1 MGKKDWRKGENRIVK
16 QSLDKMYDD
25 IFESRGV
32 VASESIPGLSPAGE
46 CFRMLPEKGEGY
58 AWVYHVSPYVTI
70 TLMNQTHYEDT
81 LCVFDQPNYICVGY
95 FYSVSGEVLTPY
107 RRLVPGAIQS
117 YMGRKSEYRMI
128 LHKSIPVDSVSV
140 TMTPEYYGTCL
151 REKYGE
157 AYENPESAL
166 RLVDGQRDF
175 PELVGVFHQIKS
187 YSGDGMSA
195 KLFYEGKV
203 EEILSLV
210 LERAKRIGTAQ
221 TAKERRISDADLDA
235 LISVA
240 AYIDGHFQ
248 ESISALF
255 LARMACMSP
264 AKLKY
269 AFKGV
274 YHTTIQ
280 QYIVARRMAQAERLL
295 RDTELPVE
303 QIAELSGYQH
313 LSSLSEMF
321 RKHTGMTPMAYR
333 NMHRGNGLL

>member
-1 MGKKDWRKGENRIVK
+1 MIRN
-16 QSLDKMYDD
+16 LDKMYDD

-32 VASESIPGLSPAGE
+32 VPCKPIPGMNPMGE

-58 AWVYHVSPYVTI
+58 AWVYHISPYVTI
-70 TLMNQTHYEDT
+70 TIMDQTHREDT

-95 FYSVSGEVLTPY
+95 FYSVSGEILTPY

-128 LHKSIPVDSVSV
+128 LHKNIPVNSVSV
-140 TMTPEYYGTCL
+140 TMTPEYYRTSL

-157 AYENPESAL
+157 AYEDLEVAL
-166 RLVDGQRDF
+166 SLADGQRDF
-175 PELVGVFHQIKS
+175 PELVNVFNRIKS
-187 YSGDGMSA
+187 YMGDGMSA
-195 KLFYEGKV
+195 RLFYEGKV
-203 EEILSLV
+203 DEILSLV
-210 LERAKRIGTAQ
+210 LERAKRIGADIK
-221 TAKERRISDADLDA
+221 AKERSVSGADLEA

-240 AYIDGHFQ
+240 AYIDDHFQ
-248 ESISALF
+248 ENISAFF
-255 LARMACMSP
+255 LAQMACMSP

-280 QYIVARRMAQAERLL
+280 QYIVARRMTQAECLL
-295 RDTELPVE
+295 RDTELPVA
-303 QIAELSGYQH
+303 QIAELSGYQR

-321 RKHTGMTPMAYR
+321 RKHTGMTPVEYR
-333 NMHRGNGLL
+333 NMHRGIGEI

>member
-1 MGKKDWRKGENRIVK
+1 MK
-16 QSLDKMYDD
+16 QTLDKMYDA

-32 VASESIPGLSPAGE
+32 VSGESIPGLSPVGA

-70 TLMNQTHYEDT
+70 TIMNQTHYEDT

-95 FYSVSGEVLTPY
+95 FYSVSGEILTPY

-128 LHKSIPVDSVSV
+128 LHKNVPVDSVSV
-140 TMTPEYYGTCL
+140 TMTPEYYRTYLC
-151 REKYGE
+151 EKYGE
-157 AYENPESAL
+157 AYENPEAAL
-166 RLVDGQRDF
+166 RLADGQRNF
-175 PELVGVFHQIKS
+175 PELVGVFNQIKG
-187 YSGDGMSA
+187 YTGDGMSA
-195 KLFYEGKV
+195 KLYYEGKV

-210 LERAKRIGTAQ
+210 LERAKRIGTEQ
-221 TAKERRISDADLDA
+221 TIKGHKISKADLEA

-240 AYIDGHFQ
+240 AYIDDHYQ
-248 ESISALF
+248 ENISAIF
-255 LARMACMSP
+255 LAQMACMSP

-269 AFKGV
+269 AFKSV

-280 QYIVARRMAQAERLL
+280 QYIVARRMTQAERLL
-295 RDTELPVE
+295 RDTELPVV
-303 QIAELSGYQH
+303 QIAELIGYKR

-321 RKHTGMTPMAYR
+321 RRHTGLTPMAYR
-333 NMHRGNGLL
+333 NLYRRNPEL